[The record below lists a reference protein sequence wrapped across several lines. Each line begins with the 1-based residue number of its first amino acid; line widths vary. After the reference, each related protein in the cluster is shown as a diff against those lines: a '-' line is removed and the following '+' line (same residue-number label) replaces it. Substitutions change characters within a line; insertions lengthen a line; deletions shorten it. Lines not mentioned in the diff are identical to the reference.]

1 MIDPLTAFA
10 AIKGGIAAGKQ
21 LHSMT
26 KDIASF
32 FDAVDGAKAQHTKKK
47 SSIFSS
53 ANEEALDTFM
63 KQQQAKDA
71 EEQLKELIT
80 NTRGYTAYQELL
92 SLRRE
97 IRLERQEE
105 ARLALIKAEERKEMI
120 LSIILIVSF
129 IFVVLASGGAYMWYL
144 GWIDLGDIKW
154 Q

>member
-1 MIDPLTAFA
+1 MVDPLTAFA

-26 KDIASF
+26 KDIAAF
-32 FDAVDGAKAQHTKKK
+32 FDSVDGAKANHTKKK
-47 SSIFSS
+47 SSIFAS

-97 IRLERQEE
+97 IRLERKEA
-105 ARLALIKAEERKEMI
+105 ARLALIEAEERREVI

-129 IFVVLASGGAYMWYL
+129 LLVVLASGVAYLWYL

>member
-47 SSIFSS
+47 SSIFAS

-71 EEQLKELIT
+71 EEQLRELIT
-80 NTRGYTAYQELL
+80 STRGYTAYQELL

-97 IRLERQEE
+97 IRLERKEA
-105 ARLALIKAEERKEMI
+105 ARLALIESEERKEMI
-120 LSIILIVSF
+120 LSIILVVSF
-129 IFVVLASGGAYMWYL
+129 LLVVLASGGAYMWYL
-144 GWIDLGDIKW
+144 GWIDLGDFKW